1 MNSKDDRELDLIDIK
16 HRVNRAYLPERDDHM
31 ALCAAMGDIKRL
43 IAEVERL
50 RQQLRKE

>member
-1 MNSKDDRELDLIDIK
+1 MNSRNDKELDLIDIK

-50 RQQLRKE
+50 RQLLRKE